1 MTPIQEP
8 TELRSMASKRRI
20 SVRLGSAALCLAC
33 AGAWAQSGNGLD
45 NPDWKEAQTPPPPAF
60 VKDAVIALD
69 MPPFVSLKVGVDP
82 SSIVVGD
89 DGVVRY
95 VIVMT
100 NATGSVNAAYEG
112 IRCVTDEVKTYAR
125 WTSSGTWSLV
135 NNPQWKALN
144 DNMPSQHAKAFA
156 RQGGCQS
163 RLATSTL
170 EIVKA
175 LKSGK
180 RYSSSAI
187 EQ

>member
-1 MTPIQEP
+1 
-8 TELRSMASKRRI
+8 MALKRRI
-20 SVRLGSAALCLAC
+20 SIRLGWVGLCLAC
-33 AGAWAQSGNGLD
+33 TGAWAQSGNGLD

-60 VKDAVIALD
+60 AKDQVIALD

-82 SSIVVGD
+82 STIVVGD

-100 NATGSVNAAYEG
+100 NATGSVNAVYEG
-112 IRCVTDEVKTYAR
+112 IRCITDEVKTYAR

-135 NNPQWKALN
+135 SDPQWKALN

-163 RLATSTL
+163 RLATSKN
-170 EIVKA
+170 EILRA
-175 LKSGK
+175 LKSVK
-180 RYSSSAI
+180 KNSNAAI
-187 EQ
+187 SL